1 MGDSDFRRG
10 SFRRILKSSFAV
22 LGLAAFAAG
31 CVDEDTVFND
41 RPFGDD
47 PPASAGGFLGYVQG
61 EEGQPTCAQCHA
73 TPSSNWTNT
82 EHSHAWNS
90 LQDSGGAQEFCEACH
105 TVSQLG
111 NAATE
116 PAGWTSTGDP
126 RYVDVQCEAC
136 HGEGE
141 THVANPQATQ
151 PLPSLAVGEDLT
163 NGCGECHNGTHHP
176 FVEQW
181 EMSKHSEVVGFAA
194 SRAECAGCHR
204 GQGTLLAWGVRSD
217 YLEKDSE
224 EPLAVVCGVCHSPH
238 DATFEGQL
246 RFPVRTPD
254 VQLHLCARCHD
265 RSSVPDPNSSHGL
278 KPHSPETTL
287 LVGEAGWIPPG
298 SDLAPGTVVPTH
310 GSSSNEK
317 LCATC
322 HVAVYEVTDEAT
334 GDFVFQAVGH
344 TFGAIP
350 CVDESGIPTG
360 EHDCAISTDSRSFVG
375 CVDSGCHSTEDGAAA
390 ILNVR
395 ADFVRGQADDLLAL
409 LTLVDPNLDAPGGE
423 IDATVATFTVAEGGF
438 FNYSLAT
445 HGGDVHGS
453 TTHNSPWIR
462 ALLDASITAVE
473 DEYGVSLP

>member
-10 SFRRILKSSFAV
+10 SFRRTVRASLAV
-22 LGLAAFAAG
+22 LGLATFAGG

-47 PPASAGGFLGYVQG
+47 PPPSAGGMLGYIQG
-61 EEGQPTCAQCHA
+61 QAGEPTCAQCHA
-73 TPSSNWTNT
+73 TPSASWTAT
-82 EHSHAWNS
+82 AHAGAWET
-90 LQDSGGAQEFCEACH
+90 LQESGHAQEFCEGCH

-111 NAATE
+111 NAATD
-116 PAGWTSTGDP
+116 PVGWTSTGDS
-126 RYVDVQCEAC
+126 RYVDVQCESC
-136 HGEGE
+136 HGEGS
-141 THVANPQATQ
+141 THVADPEASQ

-181 EMSKHSEVVGFAA
+181 ELSRHSEVVGFAA

-217 YLEKDSE
+217 YVEKFAE

-254 VQLHLCARCHD
+254 VELHLCARCHNR
-265 RSSVPDPNSSHGL
+265 RSVADPNNSHGL
-278 KPHSPETTL
+278 EPHAPETEM
-287 LVGEAGWIPPG
+287 LVGESGWIPPG
-298 SDLAPGTVVPTH
+298 SGLSFGSVIGTH
-310 GSSSNEK
+310 GSTSNEK

-322 HVAVYEVTDEAT
+322 HVAMYTVTDEAT
-334 GDFVFQAVGH
+334 GAFEFQSVGH
-344 TFGAIP
+344 TFQAIP
-350 CVDESGIPTG
+350 CVDENGIPNGDT
-360 EHDCAISTDSRSFVG
+360 DCAISTAERSFVG
-375 CVDSGCHSTEDGAAA
+375 CVDSGCHSNEDGAEA

-395 ADFVRGQADDLLAL
+395 ANFVINQAAVLLAL
-409 LTLVDPNLDAPGGE
+409 LEQVDPNLDEPGGE

-445 HGGDVHGS
+445 HGGTVYGS
-453 TTHNSPWIR
+453 TTHNASWLID
-462 ALLDASITAVE
+462 LLDASIASVE
-473 DEYGVSLP
+473 DEYAVSAP